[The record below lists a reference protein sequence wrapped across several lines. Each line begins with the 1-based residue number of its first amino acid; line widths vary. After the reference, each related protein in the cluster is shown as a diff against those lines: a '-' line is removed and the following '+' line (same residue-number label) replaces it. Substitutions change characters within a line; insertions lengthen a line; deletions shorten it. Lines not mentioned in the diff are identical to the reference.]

1 MNKLNLYKI
10 SADTDGCLDCYDAAI
25 VVAYNE
31 EQATYVHPD
40 EAKWNGEVWISDYSG
55 ETNRDYLQSWV
66 KPDKVTVELI
76 GVADEK
82 YTHSQVIL
90 GSYIEG

>member
-1 MNKLNLYKI
+1 MNKLNMYLI
-10 SADTDGCLDCYDAAI
+10 SADTDGCLDCYDAAV

-40 EAKWNGEVWISDYSG
+40 EAKWNGKVWIGDHSG
-55 ETNRDYLQSWV
+55 ESYNHFLQSWV
-66 KPDKVTVELI
+66 TPDKVTVKLL

-82 YTHSQVIL
+82 YTKSQMIL